1 MTAYFLVALG
11 LVILLLGG
19 KFLVDGAS
27 SIALKLG
34 MSTGLIGLTVV
45 AFGTSAPELL
55 VSINASLK
63 GSSDISI
70 GNVVGS
76 NISNI
81 ALVLGL
87 SGILYPILI
96 RKNHIR
102 FDYVMMLLFTVLF
115 YLIALDY
122 LISFWEGVFLFV
134 ILVTFNVY
142 LFRNLGKG
150 IIENQEEVNEELAQ
164 VKNYTWPTSV
174 GLFLLGVLGLYFGSD
189 LLVENAVLISR
200 EFGVSERVIGVT
212 IIAIGTS
219 LPELSTSIIAAYSKR
234 TDLALG
240 NILGSNIINILSIIG
255 LTAMINPIM
264 VSDAFITFDFLWMI
278 GISLLLF
285 PLMRTKMRIT
295 KVEGSILL
303 LSYFAYLY
311 FLL

>member
-115 YLIALDY
+115 F
-122 LISFWEGVFLFV
+122 ISS
-134 ILVTFNVY
+134 
-142 LFRNLGKG
+142 
-150 IIENQEEVNEELAQ
+150 
-164 VKNYTWPTSV
+164 P
-174 GLFLLGVLGLYFGSD
+174 
-189 LLVENAVLISR
+189 
-200 EFGVSERVIGVT
+200 
-212 IIAIGTS
+212 
-219 LPELSTSIIAAYSKR
+219 
-234 TDLALG
+234 
-240 NILGSNIINILSIIG
+240 
-255 LTAMINPIM
+255 
-264 VSDAFITFDFLWMI
+264 
-278 GISLLLF
+278 
-285 PLMRTKMRIT
+285 
-295 KVEGSILL
+295 
-303 LSYFAYLY
+303 
-311 FLL
+311 